1 MPYITSETTATTAE
15 TINGLLITNSKI
27 TENNIT
33 KRKPITNSSV
43 VINIPP
49 FISIIWKGIIDGYS
63 YNLLQKLLIK
73 NIYNL

>member
-49 FISIIWKGIIDGYS
+49 FISII
-63 YNLLQKLLIK
+63 
-73 NIYNL
+73 